1 MNPPK
6 ILIVDDDQ
14 VALRNLRHI
23 LVKEGYEVATS
34 LTGLRAMELLE
45 EEEYDLVLTDLRM
58 PMVDGMEILER
69 TRHLYPDSEVIMITG
84 YTKQDAAII
93 AIKAGAYNYVVK
105 PYKLDEV
112 RKVVREALENRKL
125 KLEKR
130 QLCAPID
137 ILGTS

>member
-23 LVKEGYEVATS
+23 LVKEGCEVATS

-84 YTKQDAAII
+84 YAKQDSAIE
-93 AIKAGAYNYVVK
+93 AIKAGAYNYLVK
-105 PYKLDEV
+105 PYKLDEF

-130 QLCAPID
+130 
-137 ILGTS
+137 

>member
-23 LVKEGYEVATS
+23 LDKEGCEVATS
-34 LTGLRAMELLE
+34 PTGLRAMELLE

-84 YTKQDAAII
+84 YAKKDSATE
-93 AIKAGAYNYVVK
+93 AIKAGAYNYIVK

-130 QLCAPID
+130 
-137 ILGTS
+137 